1 VRNEVHSSH
10 TRALG
15 LYGRIALELLKIDA
29 WTMKNERFRRG
40 QTLGCAAVMALL
52 STHLAA
58 QELSTFV
65 TGQLPSL
72 VSTYKE
78 IHSHPELSHHE
89 EHTSA
94 LLAAELRKAGYAVT
108 EHVGKY
114 PDGSQAYGVVA
125 VLQNGVGPKL
135 LIRADMDALPV
146 VEETGVPY
154 ASHVRSTNASGQE
167 VGVMH
172 ACGHDV
178 HVTTLIGTAR
188 ALAASRGKWHGTLLL
203 IGQPAEE
210 SIDGA
215 KAMLADHLYERFGK
229 PDLAIALHDTNTRAA
244 GTVAIVSGPAL
255 ASATSIDV
263 VLRGIGGHGAR
274 PQEGKD
280 PIVMAGEFIVQLQTI
295 VSRRE
300 NPQDPAVVTVGDIHG
315 GTRRNIIPNEVKM
328 EITARAFSDNG
339 RQIIL
344 DGIRR
349 TAQGVAVSAGIPD
362 NLAPIVTV
370 LDAESTP
377 VTYNDPKLAVR
388 VKSALVRALGPG
400 NVFDDE
406 PAMVSEDFGF
416 LGLGQHDIPTVMFWL
431 GAMDPAK
438 FASAQAEGKTLP
450 GPHTSRFEPL
460 PEPTLRTGVI
470 AMTSVATALL
480 QP

>member
-1 VRNEVHSSH
+1 
-10 TRALG
+10 L
-15 LYGRIALELLKIDA
+15 LEIDA
-29 WTMKNERFRRG
+29 CTMKNERFRRG
-40 QTLGCAAVMALL
+40 QILGCAGVLALL
-52 STHLAA
+52 SAHLGA
-58 QELSTFV
+58 QEMSTFIA
-65 TGQLPSL
+65 TQLPSL

-125 VLQNGVGPKL
+125 VLQNGAGPKV

-154 ASHVRSTNASGQE
+154 ASHVKTTNASGQE

-172 ACGHDV
+172 ACGHDI

-188 ALAASRGKWHGTLLL
+188 ALAASKSKWHGTLIL

-215 KAMLADHLYERFGK
+215 KAMLADQLYERFGK
-229 PDLAIALHDTNTRAA
+229 PDMAIALHDTNTHAA

-255 ASATSIDV
+255 ASATSVDV

-295 VSRRE
+295 VSRQE
-300 NPQDPAVVTVGDIHG
+300 NPQDPAVVTIGDIHG
-315 GTRRNIIPNEVKM
+315 GTRRNIIPNEVKL
-328 EITARAFSDNG
+328 EITARAFSANG

-388 VKSALVRALGPG
+388 VKSALVDALGTG

-431 GAMDPAK
+431 GAMDPARL
-438 FASAQAEGKTLP
+438 ASAQAQGKSLP
-450 GPHTSRFEPL
+450 GPHTSRFEPV

>member
-1 VRNEVHSSH
+1 VGNEVHSSH
-10 TRALG
+10 TRARG
-15 LYGRIALELLKIDA
+15 LYARIALELLKIDA
-29 WTMKNERFRRG
+29 WTMKNEHFRRG
-40 QTLGCAAVMALL
+40 QTLVCAAVLALL

-58 QELSTFV
+58 QELNTFV

-89 EHTSA
+89 EHTST

-114 PDGSQAYGVVA
+114 PDGSQAYGIVA
-125 VLQNGVGPKL
+125 VLQNGAGPKL

-154 ASHVRSTNASGQE
+154 ASHVKSTNASGQE

-188 ALAASRGKWHGTLLL
+188 ALAASKGKWHGTLLL

-388 VKSALVRALGPG
+388 VKSALVQALGPG

-416 LGLGQHDIPTVMFWL
+416 LGLGQHEIPTVMFWL

-438 FASAQAEGKTLP
+438 LASAQAEGKTLP